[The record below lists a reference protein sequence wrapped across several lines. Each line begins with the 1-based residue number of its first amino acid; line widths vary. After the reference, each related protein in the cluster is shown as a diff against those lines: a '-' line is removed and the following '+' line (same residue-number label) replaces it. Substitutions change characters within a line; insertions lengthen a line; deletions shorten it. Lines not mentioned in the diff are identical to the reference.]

1 MLVKYEK
8 RKKYNLMKLGDKEK
22 ERQTQNTVEEMMN
35 GKVMGEVEDTFYFGG
50 WGGDRVYIT
59 RRFPGSVRSSFS
71 KEYNGN
77 ENGKQ

>member
-8 RKKYNLMKLGDKEK
+8 KKRYNLMKLGDKEK
-22 ERQTQNTVEEMMN
+22 ERQTQETVELMN
-35 GKVMGEVEDTFYFGG
+35 GRVMGEVEDTFYFGG
-50 WGGDRVYIT
+50 WGGDRAYIA
-59 RRFPGSVRSSFS
+59 RRFPGFVRSSFS